1 MNPARGAPM
10 REEIES
16 FTGRQHASTHARRHD
31 RMPVDFA
38 VTLRWPG
45 LRMADRAVD
54 LSEGGLAVETSEP
67 LDAMTLV
74 SLRLELP
81 YLQQPVDVLGR
92 VVWTGPSLMG
102 IRFESSDSRVFD
114 SLHRLRQDIAR
125 I

>member
-1 MNPARGAPM
+1 
-10 REEIES
+10 
-16 FTGRQHASTHARRHD
+16 
-31 RMPVDFA
+31 MPVDFA

>member
-1 MNPARGAPM
+1 M
-10 REEIES
+10 REEIE
-16 FTGRQHASTHARRHD
+16 FLVGKKHPATHARRHD